1 QRPGIAGFYIYD
13 EVWGEGEDQVLLLS
27 VRCLRADISG
37 CRLVDVPFSFLS
49 GSVTNS
55 HNEIDLM
62 NSTSRFML
70 YRLPVVLYAGL
81 IFFLSSGPV
90 PSTELENIPDYYLH
104 FCEFGLFYIAM
115 FWAIHEG
122 FRPLPGRGSYWL
134 PAILTILFG
143 ISDEFHQIFV

>member
-1 QRPGIAGFYIYD
+1 MNPMNR
-13 EVWGEGEDQVLLLS
+13 
-27 VRCLRADISG
+27 
-37 CRLVDVPFSFLS
+37 FL
-49 GSVTNS
+49 
-55 HNEIDLM
+55 I
-62 NSTSRFML
+62 

-104 FCEFGLFYIAM
+104 FSEYSLFYIVL

-143 ISDEFHQIFV
+143 ISDEFHQMFVPSRDASILDILADSVGAAAGIAVARFCNRSHGPVSDRAGS